1 MNYLY
6 QGDLPNNFE
15 FTNSIAVDTET
26 MGLKHQR
33 DRLCLV
39 QLSNG
44 DGNAHLIQLGSDFG
58 YKADNLKALMK
69 NKKIVKIFHYARF
82 DLGVIKKYLG
92 IMPSNVYCTKIAS
105 KIARTYSD
113 KHGLR
118 ELCRELLG
126 IEISKQQQSSY
137 WGAKNLSKNQLKYA
151 ANDVLHLH
159 QIKNELE
166 IILEKEKRSHLINKT
181 LGFLPFR
188 VQLDL
193 LGWEN
198 IDIFSH
204 S

>member
-44 DGNAHLIQLGSDFG
+44 DGNAHLIQLGSNFG
-58 YKADNLKALMK
+58 YKAKNLKALMK

>member
-6 QGDLPNNFE
+6 QGDLPNNLE

-39 QLSNG
+39 QLSSG
-44 DGNAHLIQLGSDFG
+44 DGNAHLIQLGNDFG
-58 YKADNLKALMK
+58 YKAENLKALMK
-69 NKKIVKIFHYARF
+69 NKKIIKIFHYARF

-118 ELCRELLG
+118 ELCKELLG
-126 IEISKQQQSSY
+126 IEISKQQQRSY

-166 IILEKEKRSHLINKT
+166 VILEKEKRSHLINKA
-181 LGFLPFR
+181 LNFLPFR

>member
-15 FTNSIAVDTET
+15 LTSSIAVDTET

-58 YKADNLKALMK
+58 YKAENIKALMK

-137 WGAKNLSKNQLKYA
+137 WGANVLSENQLQYA
-151 ANDVLHLH
+151 ANDVLYLH
-159 QIKNELE
+159 KI
-166 IILEKEKRSHLINKT
+166 KEKLDEILIRENRLELVLEAFKY
-181 LGFLPFR
+181 LPSR
-188 VQLDL
+188 TELDL
-193 LGWEN
+193 RGWIN
-198 IDIFSH
+198 TDIFSH
-204 S
+204 

>member
-6 QGDLPNNFE
+6 QGDLPNNLE

-39 QLSNG
+39 QLSSG
-44 DGNAHLIQLGSDFG
+44 DGNAHLIQLGNDFS
-58 YKADNLKALMK
+58 YKAENLKALMK

-118 ELCRELLG
+118 ELCKELLG

-166 IILEKEKRSHLINKT
+166 VILEKEKRSHLINKA
-181 LGFLPFR
+181 LNFLPFR

>member
-6 QGDLPNNFE
+6 QGDIPNNFE
-15 FTNSIAVDTET
+15 FANSVAVDTET

-44 DGNAHLIQLGSDFG
+44 DGNAHLIQLGSNFG
-58 YKADNLKALMK
+58 YKAENLKSLMK

-92 IMPSNVYCTKIAS
+92 IMPNNVYCTKIAS

-118 ELCRELLG
+118 ELCKELLG

-137 WGAKNLSKNQLKYA
+137 WGANNLSKNQLKYA
-151 ANDVLHLH
+151 ANDVLYLH
-159 QIKNELE
+159 QIKDELE
-166 IILEKEKRSHLINKT
+166 IILEKEKRSHLINKI
-181 LGFLPFR
+181 LNFLPFR